1 MTSYM
6 CYVFEFLLENDKFLV
21 YVSQKSIFTIA
32 LFNRQKSFQKPM
44 QFKSRVRF
52 SNYPK
57 KNFMF
62 SKKIEKRRL
71 FIKL

>member
-32 LFNRQKSFQKPM
+32 LFNRQKSFQKAHAV
-44 QFKSRVRF
+44 Q
-52 SNYPK
+52 
-57 KNFMF
+57 
-62 SKKIEKRRL
+62 ITCE
-71 FIKL
+71 IQ